1 MGSKVRHK
9 HKHFYSILFL
19 ILGSLLLVE
28 VLLIPSIPLLERKI
42 DGLTPLQEKQLSLFL
57 EQNKLLTSLATLV
70 AGAVGGLVLNRG
82 KGEKLSP
89 GDLRRAIASWL
100 LLGVSLYC
108 GHLAQGNLVWMLD
121 KQFFN
126 LYNAY
131 VVWPNKLQFWT
142 FLAAIIITADF
153 IFSGLNPKQA

>member
-1 MGSKVRHK
+1 MGSRVRHQ
-9 HKHFYSILFL
+9 HKRFYSILFL
-19 ILGSLLLVE
+19 ILGCLLLVE
-28 VLLIPSIPLLERKI
+28 VLLIPSRPLLEKKV
-42 DGLTPLQEKQLSLFL
+42 DVLTPLQEKQLSLFL

-82 KGEKLSP
+82 KGEKLAP

-108 GHLAQGNLVWMLD
+108 GHLAQANLVWMLD

-126 LYNAY
+126 LYNTY
-131 VVWPNKLQFWT
+131 VVWPTKLQFWT
-142 FLAAIIITADF
+142 FLGAIIITADF
-153 IFSGLNPKQA
+153 IFSGLNREEV